1 MGFSDILELV
11 LTCLYLGI
19 CITSFIWR
27 LTKED
32 KKKMFIEFE
41 IWSLIGQLAYYII
54 FLINGFSNLLSKE
67 REGENKC
74 QKFLKSIIFKYL
86 WPFVMSSFAVFYLGH
101 TFDWFYIPEDKDN
114 DYVLSIFLHGLS
126 QAGFLIDI
134 ILFRREYKPTHIFDF
149 LVISGIYIC
158 YSILFYSI
166 KPKVSSYHF
175 ISVNDESNS
184 FIISLIIMC
193 YFVYLYMYMLYMFIV
208 KVKFSLFGVEK
219 EGKII
224 EKYKKEDKLENKK
237 EIKPEP
243 LMDTKNEEEEK
254 NELKEK
260 TESEENK
267 EISQGENN
275 QENQ

>member
-101 TFDWFYIPEDKDN
+101 TFDWFYIP
-114 DYVLSIFLHGLS
+114 
-126 QAGFLIDI
+126 
-134 ILFRREYKPTHIFDF
+134 
-149 LVISGIYIC
+149 
-158 YSILFYSI
+158 
-166 KPKVSSYHF
+166 
-175 ISVNDESNS
+175 
-184 FIISLIIMC
+184 
-193 YFVYLYMYMLYMFIV
+193 
-208 KVKFSLFGVEK
+208 
-219 EGKII
+219 
-224 EKYKKEDKLENKK
+224 
-237 EIKPEP
+237 
-243 LMDTKNEEEEK
+243 
-254 NELKEK
+254 
-260 TESEENK
+260 
-267 EISQGENN
+267 
-275 QENQ
+275 